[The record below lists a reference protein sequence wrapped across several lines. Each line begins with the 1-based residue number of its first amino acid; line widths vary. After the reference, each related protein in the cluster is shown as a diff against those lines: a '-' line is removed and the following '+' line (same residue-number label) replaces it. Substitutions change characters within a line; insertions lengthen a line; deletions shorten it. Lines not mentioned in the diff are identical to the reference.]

1 LLPKPFSMPPAN
13 PIEQQ
18 TVLCHDTPTAVFRS
32 LVQAALSRQGVAAT
46 ELGEF
51 YLVTLLESL
60 LRPSEPFMTR
70 PLGVRYLEALQ
81 APQPV
86 RERTLRHV
94 GDTALALCGLFPE
107 SLERSLVGPEYYE
120 GIGRHAYHALA
131 ALSSTSRHDRALA
144 QVFGD
149 LAQRFPVFS
158 AVLAEVAYSAIFPQ
172 ECDVVGL
179 YRRWRYARSPG
190 HTARLIASG
199 LVPVAPTSTQH

>member
-1 LLPKPFSMPPAN
+1 MPEN
-13 PIEQQ
+13 PLGHPSK
-18 TVLCHDTPTAVFRS
+18 LCHDTPTAVFRS
-32 LVQAALSRQGVAAT
+32 LVQAALNRQGVTAT

-60 LRPSEPFMTR
+60 LRPAEPFMTR

-81 APQPV
+81 APAPV

-131 ALSSTSRHDRALA
+131 ALSFRSRHDRALA
-144 QVFGD
+144 EVFGD

-158 AVLAEVAYSAIFPQ
+158 AVLAEVAYAAIFPQ
-172 ECDVVGL
+172 DCDVVGL

-190 HTARLIASG
+190 HAARLLAAG
-199 LVPVAPTSTQH
+199 LIPAPPSDTQH